1 MEALG
6 SLVALTVGKSP
17 MLLLLVAVVW
27 VAFAVE
33 AAGVGFAA
41 AGAKKA
47 LVCQLRPACICLT
60 AAGHFR
66 PLCKLDF

>member
-1 MEALG
+1 MEALE
-6 SLVALTVGKSP
+6 SLVVPTVGKSP
-17 MLLLLVAVVW
+17 MLLLVAVVW

>member
-1 MEALG
+1 MEALE
-6 SLVALTVGKSP
+6 SLVVPTVGKSP
-17 MLLLLVAVVW
+17 MLLLVAVVW

-47 LVCQLRPACICLT
+47 LACQLRPACICLT

>member
-17 MLLLLVAVVW
+17 MLLLVAVVW

-33 AAGVGFAA
+33 AVGVEFAA

-47 LVCQLRPACICLT
+47 
-60 AAGHFR
+60 
-66 PLCKLDF
+66 

>member
-17 MLLLLVAVVW
+17 MLLLVAVVW

-33 AAGVGFAA
+33 AVGVEFAA

-47 LVCQLRPACICLT
+47 LACQLRPACICLT

>member
-1 MEALG
+1 MEALE
-6 SLVALTVGKSP
+6 SLVVPTVGKSP
-17 MLLLLVAVVW
+17 MLLLVAVVW

-47 LVCQLRPACICLT
+47 LACQLRPACICLT

-66 PLCKLDF
+66 PLCELDF